1 MTKTKQN
8 QHTWAL
14 ICGSMSPISAKQRTP
29 GGNGTG
35 SHEPTCMVSGVR
47 PGFEALHGS
56 RLISEP
62 TNLTPLSASTHLT
75 NLQGS
80 TGRLQVIQEEDHTSP
95 GWKQVAQHNGFF
107 GWPAGLPIFN
117 SRLLLAVTAAH
128 STLAQTEGPFF
139 YRTDFLTQVLISWNF
154 PGASCGNFCARADA
168 TMLSHL
174 QFQILR
180 PELLSTTDSLMGECV
195 QHDCR
200 PCQDS
205 MLTCGKFRR

>member
-1 MTKTKQN
+1 MNKRHVGKQNMTKTKQN
-8 QHTWAL
+8 QHPWAL
-14 ICGSMSPISAKQRTP
+14 ICGSMSPVLAKQRTP

-47 PGFEALHGS
+47 SGFEALHGS

-80 TGRLQVIQEEDHTSP
+80 TGRLQVIQEQNHASP

-117 SRLLLAVTAAH
+117 SRLLLAATAAH
-128 STLAQTEGPFF
+128 PTFAQTEGPFF
-139 YRTDFLTQVLISWNF
+139 YRPDFSTQVLIS
-154 PGASCGNFCARADA
+154 
-168 TMLSHL
+168 
-174 QFQILR
+174 
-180 PELLSTTDSLMGECV
+180 
-195 QHDCR
+195 
-200 PCQDS
+200 
-205 MLTCGKFRR
+205 